1 MQQFKMPQPSLR
13 ACKVARRHKGTK
25 LLKASSMAPTKR
37 SDIGKGDTCAPEN
50 I

>member
-1 MQQFKMPQPSLR
+1 M
-13 ACKVARRHKGTK
+13 
-25 LLKASSMAPTKR
+25 KASSMAPTKR